1 MVASSPSPCRW
12 PQSKSSLRGSSAPD
26 VLGRGRPMQISPP
39 WISTLSRSPSSP
51 LESPPSTPSHTST
64 TTWRHRESAL
74 PAPSST
80 VPWSIASPTTPL
92 KRDARAPEMPRRRRG
107 APTAAPP
114 DPAVREPETSGLVGV
129 GAWRWLGA
137 GAEGVVAK
145 MAARGE
151 RGSARALG
159 GMTGALSNEV
169 TPF

>member
-1 MVASSPSPCRW
+1 
-12 PQSKSSLRGSSAPD
+12 
-26 VLGRGRPMQISPP
+26 
-39 WISTLSRSPSSP
+39 
-51 LESPPSTPSHTST
+51 
-64 TTWRHRESAL
+64 
-74 PAPSST
+74 
-80 VPWSIASPTTPL
+80 
-92 KRDARAPEMPRRRRG
+92 MPRRRRG

-137 GAEGVVAK
+137 GAEGLVAK

-151 RGSARALG
+151 RGSARAPG